1 MAGLAKTIGN
11 GTATNSFIEIGLY
24 SNCVLMIGSNPENG
38 HPIAAMHIQRALS
51 RGAKLIVIDPVKTE
65 FASKADIHLQIPAE
79 HNIVILNSLL
89 YVVIEEGLTDEKF
102 IKECTRGFEYA
113 KFTAKD
119 YAPEVVA
126 PKLGVKAEDI
136 RAAARMYATL
146 KPAAI
151 THGMGITHF
160 NHGVANVCAI
170 SNLFLATG
178 NICELGSGDYPLR
191 GQQNV
196 QGSCDMG
203 MLVDTMPNLGK
214 VSDPKVRDFF
224 EDLWHL
230 PKGFL
235 NPKVGIH
242 KTLIPD
248 AILDGRVHFFW
259 TVGENPVISEP
270 NTNHFL
276 KAMAKV
282 DFYVVTDI
290 FLTETALKADVVLPA
305 VSVAEKEGCYIN
317 AERRVQHNSMALDP
331 IGDVRQDWWIICEVA
346 KRLGSKEFEY
356 TAPEQIW
363 EEIRKADPRRF
374 GGMSYYRLKKE
385 NGVHWPCPDE
395 KSSGTPSLYL
405 DRKFYT
411 PDGIANFVPVVFVDK
426 TEDIEPAKQKLVQ
439 ELNLPDE
446 YPVMAGSIDEPTD
459 DEYPIVLLTTRK
471 VYQYTVGT
479 MTRRSSDIELGG
491 DSIGPIAEMCQS
503 MADRYGLKNGDLIKV
518 TSRHGYI
525 SIKVS
530 ITDTIIDGAMQ
541 MTFHYWESLCNE
553 LTSSG
558 LDFISKT
565 PTYKAAVKVE
575 KITEEEHLRIREL
588 KLLKFK
594 TSKIIYDDFHAH
606 HTPHEAKDADN
617 YGCANQGYPTH

>member
-89 YVVIEEGLTDEKF
+89 YTVIDEGLCDEKF
-102 IKECTRGFEYA
+102 ISECTRGFEYA
-113 KFTAKD
+113 KYTCKD

-126 PKLGVKAEDI
+126 PKLGVKASDI
-136 RAAARMYATL
+136 REAARMYATL

-151 THGMGITHF
+151 THGMGVTHF

-203 MLVDTMPNLGK
+203 MLVDIFPNLAK
-214 VSDPKVRDFF
+214 VSDPEAREFF
-224 EDLWHL
+224 EKLWNT

-235 NPKVGIH
+235 NPKPGIH

-248 AILDGRVHFFW
+248 AIMDGRVKFFW

-276 KAMAKV
+276 KGISKL

-317 AERRVQHNSMALDP
+317 AERRVQHNTPVIEP
-331 IGDVRQDWWIICEVA
+331 IGDVKQDWQIICEVA
-346 KRLGSKEFEY
+346 RRLGSNEFEY
-356 TAPEQIW
+356 ASPEQIW

-374 GGMSYYRLKKE
+374 GGMSYARIKKE
-385 NGVHWPCPDE
+385 QGIHWPCPDE

-405 DRKFYT
+405 DRKFFT
-411 PDGIANFVPVVFVDK
+411 PDGIANFVPVVFVDS
-426 TEDIEPAKQKLVQ
+426 TDEIEPTKARLAK
-439 ELNLPDE
+439 ELNLPQD
-446 YPVMAGSIDEPTD
+446 YPVMAGSVDEPTNS
-459 DEYPIVLLTTRK
+459 EYPIVLLTTRK

-479 MTRRSSDIELGG
+479 MTRRSDDIELGG
-491 DSIGPIAEMCQS
+491 DSIGPIAEMS
-503 MADRYGLKNGDLIKV
+503 HATASKYGLNHGDFIKV
-518 TSRHGYI
+518 SSRHGYI
-525 SIKVS
+525 SIKVF
-530 ITDTIIDGAMQ
+530 ITDTIIDGAIQ

-565 PTYKAAVKVE
+565 PTYKAAVKVQ
-575 KITEEEHLRIREL
+575 KISEEEHLAIRAL
-588 KLLKFK
+588 KVQKFK
-594 TSKIIYDDFHAH
+594 TSKIVFDDMH
-606 HTPHEAKDADN
+606 HESA
-617 YGCANQGYPTH
+617 